1 MRALALLLCMIWSA
15 MAQAATVRVTSGE
28 HDGFTRL
35 VVDAGAG
42 TGWSLGATPDGYE
55 LRLSGPDL
63 AVDLSGAFRLIGR
76 SRIATLEAAPAT
88 PDGAAL
94 RLVLGCGCHVQAFE
108 FRPGVLVLDVRDG
121 PPPPGSA
128 FEQPLAARRMA
139 ESPPPIALRPRPR
152 PSAPY
157 VGATL
162 PPVAPAA
169 PPAPLPTVLPA
180 DQAAFGTEAI
190 QTEEARQRLLRDLS
204 DAAARGVVQMAL
216 PEGVVPQRDG
226 QATAHAGA
234 GQIRAGLDLG
244 LVILPD
250 QDARPAMMPDGAT
263 CLDDRRL
270 RLADWGQAEDVAA
283 QLATAR
289 QGLLGEFD
297 HTNHDALADYVRLLL
312 YLGFGAEA
320 RQAIESFQSQ
330 HEDRGIWAAM
340 ASILD
345 GEAGPGPFAGMAAC
359 DGEAALWATLAAD
372 KVTPDADRAA
382 VIRAFNGLPVHLRR
396 QFAPDLIGKFTAAGD
411 TATVFALQSA
421 LERPL
426 APSDPAA
433 ALLRAEQALSAGEH
447 ARAEADL
454 KTATNDHSRATE
466 TGVAPLA
473 VTLAAQDKP
482 VPPEMITQIEALLHE
497 YRGSPEEPMLENAL
511 AIAAAAAG
519 QFDLAFRARPD
530 SGAADPEIWRL
541 LARNAGDDEFLAR
554 AVIPA
559 SDVPGTLQPG
569 LRLRVAE
576 RLLGHGFADHA
587 LAWISPELRDPVGHP
602 EAATLA
608 AQANLERGD
617 PAAALRLIAGRDG
630 ESAERIRLAARSALQ
645 GAPVPEGGPEA
656 APMAGLLASRAWE
669 AIAESGDPV
678 WSPAAGRVLPQQGP
692 PARPGPV
699 GASRVL
705 LDDSNRTRATLDAL
719 LAATAA
725 P

>member
-1 MRALALLLCMIWSA
+1 MRGLAVLLCMIWSA
-15 MAQAATVRVTSGE
+15 VAQAATVRVTSGE

-35 VVDAGAG
+35 VVDAGPG
-42 TGWSLGATPDGYE
+42 TGWSLGATADGYE
-55 LRLSGPDL
+55 LRLTGPDL
-63 AVDLSGAFRLIGR
+63 GLDLSGAFRLIGR
-76 SRIATLEAAPAT
+76 SRIATLEAGPAT
-88 PDGAAL
+88 SDGAAL

-128 FEQPLAARRMA
+128 FEQPIEAQRPA
-139 ESPPPIALRPRPR
+139 EPPPPIALRPRPR
-152 PSAPY
+152 PSAPDA
-157 VGATL
+157 GATL
-162 PPVAPAA
+162 SSALSS
-169 PPAPLPTVLPA
+169 PLPPVLPA
-180 DQAAFGTEAI
+180 DPAFFGSEAT
-190 QTEEARQRLLRDLS
+190 QREETRQRLLRDLS

-216 PEGVVPQRDG
+216 PEGAVPQQDG
-226 QATAHAGA
+226 QVTANAAA

-297 HTNHDALADYVRLLL
+297 HTNQDALTAYVRLLL

-320 RQAIESFQSQ
+320 RQAIASFQSQ
-330 HEDRGIWAAM
+330 HEDRGIWAGM
-340 ASILD
+340 ASVLD

-359 DGEAALWATLAAD
+359 DGEAALWATLAGD
-372 KVTPDADRAA
+372 NVTPDTDRAA

-396 QFAPDLIGKFTAAGD
+396 HLAPDLIGRFTAAGD

-482 VPPEMITQIEALLHE
+482 VPPEMVTQIEALLHE

-511 AIAAAAAG
+511 TIAAAAAG
-519 QFDLAFRARPD
+519 QFDLAFRARPE
-530 SGAADPEIWRL
+530 SGEADPEIWRL
-541 LARNAGDDEFLAR
+541 LARNAGDDAFLAR

-559 SDVPGTLQPG
+559 PDVPGALQPG

-587 LAWISPELRDPVGHP
+587 LAWISPELRDPANHP

-608 AQANLERGD
+608 AQAHLERGD
-617 PAAALRLIAGRDG
+617 PASALRLIAGRDG
-630 ESAERIRLAARSALQ
+630 EAAERIRLAARSALQ
-645 GAPVPEGGPEA
+645 GAPVPEGAAEA
-656 APMAGLLASRAWE
+656 APFAGLLAAREWE

-678 WSPAAGRVLPQQGP
+678 WSPAASRMLPPQGP
-692 PARPGPV
+692 PASPGPV

-705 LDDSNRTRATLDAL
+705 LDDSSRTRAALDAL
-719 LAATAA
+719 LAVTAT